1 MVLELDTLFVGN
13 YLTAFPISVLDNVSL
28 QDAVGFMARRGIGNL
43 IVSNDDGDPLGILT
57 ERDVLKQIVEKNT
70 FPNIAL
76 SEIILT
82 PFVKIDPDTSVQKAA
97 ELIISQKSRLLV
109 FADTDKL
116 VGIITPSDL
125 LRAFRKTYVAPT
137 LDDVVSKNV
146 CHMAYDESILDV
158 CRVMYEKRIG
168 SVIVDGKDPK
178 HGIFTERDLVFD
190 VLNNKV
196 QLDESIELY
205 SSFPLIT
212 AKDGILANK
221 AASIM
226 ASHHIKRLGLT
237 DDEKITGVVT
247 VRDIVDAYQSGT
259 AQIKN
264 Y

>member
-13 YLTAFPISVLDNVSL
+13 YLTAFPISVLDTVSL
-28 QDAVGFMARRGIGNL
+28 HDAVGFMARRGIGNL
-43 IVSNDDGDPLGILT
+43 IVSTDKGESLGILT

-70 FPNIAL
+70 FPDVEL
-76 SEIILT
+76 SEMVLT
-82 PFVKIDPDTSVQKAA
+82 PFVKITPDTSVQRAA
-97 ELIISQKSRLLV
+97 ELIISQKARLLV
-109 FADTDKL
+109 FADSDKL

-146 CHMAYDESILDV
+146 CHMAYDESILDA
-158 CRVMYEKRIG
+158 CKVMYDKRIG
-168 SVIVDGKDPK
+168 SVIIDGKDPE
-178 HGIFTERDLVFD
+178 HGIFTERDLLFK

-212 AKDGILANK
+212 IKDGILANE
-221 AASIM
+221 AASKM
-226 ASHHIKRLGLT
+226 ALHHIKRLALT

-247 VRDIVDAYQSGT
+247 VRDIVDAYQSDSP
-259 AQIKN
+259 QIRN